1 MARVATLGE
10 MSASIAHE
18 INQPLAAVVSNAT
31 ACLHWLD
38 AQRFEEARQ
47 SAELIIA
54 DGHRAAEIIGRIR
67 ALTKKA
73 PSRKDAVDINAV
85 ILDVIELLRNEV
97 HRHEVSVRT
106 ELGQA
111 LPPVLGDRIQLQ
123 QVLLNLLTN
132 AIEAMS
138 GGGQAPRELSIAS
151 VPADAHGV
159 LVTVADSGPGLSQ
172 ASRGRLFEA
181 FHTTKPQG
189 MGMGLAISRS
199 IVEAHG
205 GRLWA
210 SANVP
215 RGAVF
220 RFTVPIVGEP
230 G

>member
-1 MARVATLGE
+1 

-54 DGHRAAEIIGRIR
+54 DGHRAGEIIERIR

-73 PSRKDAVDINAV
+73 PSRKDAVDINGV
-85 ILDVIELLRNEV
+85 ILAVIELLRNEV

-138 GGGQAPRELSIAS
+138 GGGQAPRDLSIAS

-172 ASRGRLFEA
+172 ASRDRLFEA